1 MPIGFEPSPLPT
13 IGIEEE
19 FQLCDL
25 ESGDLVPKA
34 DEIMA
39 LAGPELRNH
48 LSYDLLLTL
57 IEANTKISESVEEG
71 IEDLVDKRRQVQAL
85 AELSACTLGM
95 TGTHPYADP
104 LQQRFVSTPDYKWV
118 REQLGYVAQRNIT
131 FGLHVHIGVDDA
143 ERAVYVANRMR
154 LWIGPLIALAANS
167 PYLDGV
173 DTGWDAARVY
183 AFGAFPRAGIPPKLR
198 SYDEFAAQMDAL
210 IAASAITKPRQIWW
224 NVRVHPEY
232 GTVEFRACDVQISV
246 PRTAAIVALVQAL
259 VVAYGDAHRAG
270 KPEPY
275 LPGAYLEDLRWKG
288 MRFGLS
294 ADVIDAETSE
304 VVSMPALVERMVEVA
319 WPAAARLGTTGYLD
333 IVSEILQLGNGAA
346 AQRAALAEEGGD
358 LRKLQHRLL
367 REAVEKGIR
376 QPGLD
381 SLG

>member
-1 MPIGFEPSPLPT
+1 MPIGFKPSPRPT

-25 ESGDLVPKA
+25 ETGDLVPKA
-34 DEIMA
+34 DEIMSS
-39 LAGPELRNH
+39 AGPELRKH

-57 IEANTKISESVEEG
+57 VEANTKISGSVEEG

-104 LQQRFVSTPDYKWV
+104 HQQRFVSTPDYQWV
-118 REQLGYVAQRNIT
+118 KEQLGYVAQRNIT

-143 ERAVYVANRMR
+143 ERAIYVANRMR

-183 AFGAFPRAGIPPKLR
+183 VFGAFPRAGIPPKLR

-294 ADVIDAETSE
+294 GDVVDAETSE
-304 VVSMPALVERMVEVA
+304 VISMPALVERMVEVA
-319 WPAAARLGTTGYLD
+319 WPAATKLGTTGYLD
-333 IVSEILQLGNGAA
+333 VVSEILQLGNGAA
-346 AQRAALAEEGGD
+346 AQRVALAEEGGD

-376 QPGLD
+376 HPGLD

>member
-1 MPIGFEPSPLPT
+1 MPIQFEPSLHPT

-19 FQLCDL
+19 FQLCDP

-39 LAGPELRNH
+39 SASPELRKH

-57 IEANTKISESVEEG
+57 IEANTKISASVEEG
-71 IEDLVDKRRQVQAL
+71 IEDLLDKRRQVQAL
-85 AELSACTLGM
+85 AEQSLCTLGM

-104 LQQRFVSTPDYKWV
+104 HEQRFVSTPDYQWV
-118 REQLGYVAQRNIT
+118 REQLGYIAQRNIT

-183 AFGAFPRAGIPPKLR
+183 AFGAFPRAGIPPRLK
-198 SYDEFAAQMDAL
+198 SYDAFAAQMDVL
-210 IAASAITKPRQIWW
+210 IDAGAITKPRQIWW
-224 NVRVHPEY
+224 NVRVHPQY
-232 GTVEFRACDVQISV
+232 GTVEFRACDVQSSV

-270 KPEPY
+270 QPEPY

-288 MRFGLS
+288 MRFGLN
-294 ADVIDAETSE
+294 ADVIDAETAE
-304 VVSMPALVERMVEVA
+304 VISMPSLVERMVEVA
-319 WPAAARLGTTGYLD
+319 WPAATKLGTTQYLD
-333 IVSEILQLGNGAA
+333 LVPEILQTGNGAT
-346 AQRAALAEEGGD
+346 AQREALVAEGGD

-376 QPGLD
+376 DPSPGP
-381 SLG
+381 LG

>member
-39 LAGPELRNH
+39 SAGPELRKH

-104 LQQRFVSTPDYKWV
+104 HQQRFVSTPDYQWV

-183 AFGAFPRAGIPPKLR
+183 TFGAFPRAGIPPKLR
-198 SYDEFAAQMDAL
+198 SYEEFAAQMDAL

-304 VVSMPALVERMVEVA
+304 VVSMPTLVERMVEVA
-319 WPAAARLGTTGYLD
+319 WPAAAKLGTTGYLD

>member
-1 MPIGFEPSPLPT
+1 MPIGFKPSPRPT

-25 ESGDLVPKA
+25 ETGDLVPKA
-34 DEIMA
+34 DEIMSS
-39 LAGPELRNH
+39 AGPELRKH

-57 IEANTKISESVEEG
+57 VEANTKISGSVEEG

-104 LQQRFVSTPDYKWV
+104 HQQRFVSTPDYQWV
-118 REQLGYVAQRNIT
+118 KEQLGYVAQRNIT

-143 ERAVYVANRMR
+143 ERAIYVANRMR

-183 AFGAFPRAGIPPKLR
+183 VFGAFPRAGIPPKLR

-270 KPEPY
+270 EPEPY

-288 MRFGLS
+288 MRFGLNG
-294 ADVIDAETSE
+294 DVVDAETSE
-304 VVSMPALVERMVEVA
+304 VISMPALVERMVEVA
-319 WPAAARLGTTGYLD
+319 WPAATKLGTTGYLD
-333 IVSEILQLGNGAA
+333 VVSEILQLGNGAA
-346 AQRAALAEEGGD
+346 AQRVALAEEGGD

-376 QPGLD
+376 HPGLD

>member
-39 LAGPELRNH
+39 AAGPELRKH

-71 IEDLVDKRRQVQAL
+71 IEDLVDKRRQAQAL

-104 LQQRFVSTPDYKWV
+104 HQQRFVSTPDYQWV

-183 AFGAFPRAGIPPKLR
+183 AFGAFPRAGIP
-198 SYDEFAAQMDAL
+198 
-210 IAASAITKPRQIWW
+210 
-224 NVRVHPEY
+224 EY

-275 LPGAYLEDLRWKG
+275 LPGAYLVDLRWKG

-319 WPAAARLGTTGYLD
+319 WPAATKLGTTGYLD

>member
-25 ESGDLVPKA
+25 ESGDLIPKA

-39 LAGPELRNH
+39 LAGPELRKH

-104 LQQRFVSTPDYKWV
+104 HQQRFVSTPDYQWV

-304 VVSMPALVERMVEVA
+304 VVSMPTLVERMVEVA
-319 WPAAARLGTTGYLD
+319 WPAAAKLGTTGYLD

>member
-1 MPIGFEPSPLPT
+1 MPIGFKPSPRPT

-25 ESGDLVPKA
+25 ETGDLVPKA
-34 DEIMA
+34 DEIMSS
-39 LAGPELRNH
+39 AGPELRKH

-57 IEANTKISESVEEG
+57 VEANTKISGSVEEG

-104 LQQRFVSTPDYKWV
+104 HQQRFVSTPDYQWV
-118 REQLGYVAQRNIT
+118 KEQLGYVAQRNIT

-143 ERAVYVANRMR
+143 ERAIYVANRMR

-183 AFGAFPRAGIPPKLR
+183 VFGAFPRAGIPPKLR

-294 ADVIDAETSE
+294 GDVVDAETSE
-304 VVSMPALVERMVEVA
+304 VISMPALVERMVEVA
-319 WPAAARLGTTGYLD
+319 WPAATKLGTTGYLD